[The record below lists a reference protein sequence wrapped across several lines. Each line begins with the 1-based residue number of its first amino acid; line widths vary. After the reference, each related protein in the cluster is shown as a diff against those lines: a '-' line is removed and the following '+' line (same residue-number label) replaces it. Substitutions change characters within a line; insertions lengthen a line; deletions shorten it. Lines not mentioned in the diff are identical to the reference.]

1 MFSIYR
7 VRRLA
12 TDICTFGIVI
22 ASAGVLVVPATVAVV
37 AAVAAV
43 AAVTAVAAIP
53 GVSIVV
59 HV

>member
-22 ASAGVLVVPATVAVV
+22 ASAGVLVVPPTVVVV
-37 AAVAAV
+37 AAAAAAV
-43 AAVTAVAAIP
+43 AAVAAIP

>member
-1 MFSIYR
+1 MFSIYL

-22 ASAGVLVVPATVAVV
+22 ASAGVLVVPATVAVA

-43 AAVTAVAAIP
+43 AAIP
-53 GVSIVV
+53 SVSIVV

>member
-1 MFSIYR
+1 MFSIYL

-22 ASAGVLVVPATVAVV
+22 ASAGVLVVPPTVVVV
-37 AAVAAV
+37 AAAAAAV
-43 AAVTAVAAIP
+43 AAVAAIP

>member
-1 MFSIYR
+1 MFSIYL

-22 ASAGVLVVPATVAVV
+22 ASAGVLVVPA
-37 AAVAAV
+37 AVA
-43 AAVTAVAAIP
+43 AVAAIP